1 MRSYSKVMKD
11 NFLTDLANMLTLRPI
26 YRKPQNQKKVMTMNQ
41 LSLTRADVIQRAAQ
55 AAYNSET
62 SDNVDVSMAWAKTTH
77 AWIAVAKE
85 MNGNGTSTVTVEL
98 DDIEDIEDAPSDE
111 P

>member
-1 MRSYSKVMKD
+1 
-11 NFLTDLANMLTLRPI
+11 
-26 YRKPQNQKKVMTMNQ
+26 MNQ
-41 LSLTRADVIQRAAQ
+41 LSLTRADVIKRAAQ

-62 SDNVDVSMAWAKTTH
+62 ADDLDVSMAWAETTH

-85 MNGNGTSTVTVEL
+85 MNGNGTSTVTIEL